1 MNSQGTAPTKTDVW
15 AGLDE
20 NSKKMVLSIFQQ
32 EVVQQAAF
40 ALRAAAE
47 MDSLMQNRMRLDHDR
62 FWANVQLFLT
72 GAANV
77 SKLLW
82 PPADRKTAFAW
93 RERGRILRASL
104 NVQDG
109 SALQQKGFR
118 NDFEHFDERLEKWLT
133 DSPNRN
139 IADRNIGPKGII
151 VGLQDQ
157 EFMRGFDPTTWSIT
171 FNGEPHDSLAVRRE
185 LATLH
190 AAASRLTAQPWWR
203 APSPPA

>member
-1 MNSQGTAPTKTDVW
+1 MSSQGTAPSKADTW
-15 AGLDE
+15 GGLDE
-20 NSKKMVLSIFQQ
+20 SSKKMVLYIFQQ
-32 EVVQQAAF
+32 EVMQQAAF

-47 MDSLMQNRMRLDHDR
+47 IDSLLQNPTRLDHDR

-82 PPADRKTAFAW
+82 PPDDRKTAAAW
-93 RERGRILRASL
+93 RGRGSILRASL
-104 NVQDG
+104 NVPDA

-139 IADRNIGPKGII
+139 IADRNIGPKGMIL
-151 VGLQDQ
+151 GLQDQ

-171 FNGEPHDSLAVRRE
+171 FNGESHDSLAVRRE

-190 AAASRLTAQPWWR
+190 AAASRPTAQPWWH
-203 APSPPA
+203 APN